1 MTEKIVAIDAPE
13 YLSKVCFDDKIPV
26 DLSVM
31 VYPLIYD
38 MLDIYLKARKLWWC
52 FDTYDQQGT
61 TPLTGDLHNLC
72 LTIMH
77 AILEMGCPLQ
87 QRSSV
92 PDDRLADILKE
103 VSARYKEERVAASF
117 AS

>member
-1 MTEKIVAIDAPE
+1 MTEKILAIDAPE
-13 YLSKVCFDDKIPV
+13 YLSKHNLKDKIPV
-26 DLSVM
+26 DLSVT

-52 FDTYDQQGT
+52 FDTYDQHGT

-72 LTIMH
+72 LTMMH
-77 AILEMGCPLQ
+77 AILELGCPLQ
-87 QRSSV
+87 HRSAV
-92 PDDRLADILKE
+92 PDDRLADILRE
-103 VSARYKEERVAASF
+103 VSLRYEEEQIAASF